1 MDSLFLSLAEVAA
14 MIGKPVGSFR
24 KWWKTAES
32 FPRPHPDFRQPKW
45 RRSDIE
51 AWADGGKPRK
61 ARKRQE
67 PEIRYN

>member
-1 MDSLFLSLAEVAA
+1 MDSLFLSLTEVAA
-14 MIGKPVGSFR
+14 MLGKPVGSFR

-32 FPRPHPDFRQPKW
+32 FPRPHPDFRQPRW
-45 RRSDIE
+45 RKTDIE
-51 AWADGGKPRK
+51 AWAEGKPRK

>member
-14 MIGKPVGSFR
+14 MIGKP
-24 KWWKTAES
+24 
-32 FPRPHPDFRQPKW
+32 
-45 RRSDIE
+45 
-51 AWADGGKPRK
+51 RK